1 MSDDSMTGLPAASRA
16 CNKCAQVMRLSYREP
31 LDSGGELRVYECHDC
46 RTTMT
51 VVASSED

>member
-51 VVASSED
+51 VVAPSDD